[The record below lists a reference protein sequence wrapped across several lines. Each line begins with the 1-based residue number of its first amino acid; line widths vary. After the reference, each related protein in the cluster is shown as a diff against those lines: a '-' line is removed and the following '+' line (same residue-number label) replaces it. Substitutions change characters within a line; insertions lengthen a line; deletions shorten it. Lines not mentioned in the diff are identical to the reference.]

1 MTGAT
6 ANRRHGT
13 LGPLDSPAAAK
24 HKENFQMRDLT
35 LTEIDDQLAEQ
46 LPSRELMGSCQKS
59 CYDPCQPRC
68 EASCNPCC
76 DGGGI
81 VTVSIRA

>member
-1 MTGAT
+1 MTRAT
-6 ANRRHGT
+6 TNRRHET

-24 HKENFQMRDLT
+24 QKENFHMRDLT

-68 EASCNPCC
+68 ESSCNACC
-76 DGGGI
+76 DGGVV
-81 VTVSIRA
+81 VTVAIRA